1 MFILGETKVL
11 FMKEKELS
19 RDCVEYIA
27 TQLLYE
33 AVIRKSSASYIS
45 WRLSQLLSECGIKTE
60 YIPLPRPDK

>member
-45 WRLSQLLSECGIKTE
+45 WRLSQLL
-60 YIPLPRPDK
+60 